1 MVFKGL
7 SVAQNCLRPKCA
19 SLNWNELMSI
29 ATLTSERL
37 TGGNVDRFFILMF
50 TS

>member
-7 SVAQNCLRPKCA
+7 SVARNFLRPKSA
-19 SLNWNELMSI
+19 SLNWNESISI

-37 TGGNVDRFFILMF
+37 TGGNIDRFFILMF
-50 TS
+50 TA